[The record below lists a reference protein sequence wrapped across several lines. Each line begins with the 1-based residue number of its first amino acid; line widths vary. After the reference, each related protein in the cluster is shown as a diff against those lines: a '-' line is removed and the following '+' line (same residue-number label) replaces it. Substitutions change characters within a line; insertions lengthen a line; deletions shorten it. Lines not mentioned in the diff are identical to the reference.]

1 MIENKEVLSPQAKR
15 NRLRGLPAA
24 YVGLVLGASAAVAC
38 GTGQGKETSPAN
50 TPSPSPTLATEVL
63 MPPTPDPYCQIQD
76 FQDLTGQEAER
87 IPTCLERL
95 GYEIVSQEELDKTL
109 DLQDYLGKPVL
120 LTFFS
125 SSTEGP
131 TEAHLRQVF
140 DFNQKT
146 NFKVKVIFVE
156 SGRQSPGQNSVSIIE
171 TEDPVLY
178 QQLTDRGALFL
189 LNRLPNTNPSGDRPG
204 TDAPLTI
211 IIDREGIIKDHWR
224 GPVPWEQLTQII

>member
-38 GTGQGKETSPAN
+38 GTGQGKETSSAN

-178 QQLTDRGALFL
+178 QQLTD
-189 LNRLPNTNPSGDRPG
+189 PSQYKSKRRPPWHRRSADYYHRQRRYYQRSLARSRPLG
-204 TDAPLTI
+204 TTDSNNLGSYP
-211 IIDREGIIKDHWR
+211 
-224 GPVPWEQLTQII
+224 PS